1 MSLKLLWT
9 VSTSALS
16 SRGASQNEA
25 LACTLV
31 GVSRSHVKC
40 VHSNDRW
47 RKPAVF
53 SSRVFL
59 WARPPSPASIG
70 DVLMSLKLL
79 WTVSTSALSSRGASQ
94 NEALACTLVGVSRSH
109 INPKLK
115 PV

>member
-53 SSRVFL
+53 SSSSV
-59 WARPPSPASIG
+59 
-70 DVLMSLKLL
+70 SLG
-79 WTVSTSALSSRGASQ
+79 TSALPSLHRRCPHEPKAPLDSFNFSIELAWSIAKRSSCLYSGG
-94 NEALACTLVGVSRSH
+94 C
-109 INPKLK
+109 
-115 PV
+115 